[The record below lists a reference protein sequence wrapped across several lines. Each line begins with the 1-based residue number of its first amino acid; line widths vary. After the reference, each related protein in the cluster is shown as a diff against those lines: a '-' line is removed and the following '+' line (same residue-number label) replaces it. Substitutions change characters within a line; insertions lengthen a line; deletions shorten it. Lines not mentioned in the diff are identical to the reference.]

1 MGTRKERLRMG
12 NREAKL
18 NSLMEHMSM
27 LLEDGP
33 DIIRL
38 LENYNYS
45 DNAECLEII
54 TTLPSAV
61 NIDVFIA
68 TVNRWREIQR
78 RYNKPL
84 RVYAFS
90 YNTKVEK
97 IFMRL
102 VQEHDEILLTPIP
115 GVWKGDVRHA

>member
-1 MGTRKERLRMG
+1 MGTWKERLRMG

-18 NSLMEHMSM
+18 NNLLKHLGV

-45 DNAECLEII
+45 GNTEYLEII
-54 TTLPSAV
+54 TTLPSAI

-68 TVNRWREIQR
+68 TVNRWREIQK

-90 YNTKVEK
+90 YNTEVEK
-97 IFMRL
+97 MYMRL
-102 VQEHDEILLTPIP
+102 VQEHDAILLTPIP
-115 GVWKGDVRHA
+115 GDWKGSIEHA